1 MSFYLPRANDRRVPT
16 VERII
21 ARLGKTRMNLVDEV
35 SNHPDDQAIYVVLKN
50 GFISRGWNETAHI
63 FPLENFSDYTQA
75 EYFEELIQWFA
86 TAERINPTDES

>member
-35 SNHPDDQAIYVVLKN
+35 SI
-50 GFISRGWNETAHI
+50 
-63 FPLENFSDYTQA
+63 
-75 EYFEELIQWFA
+75 IQTIKLSMWF
-86 TAERINPTDES
+86 